1 MFAET
6 CVFDKQS
13 KEPIYC
19 GPQQREPSGA
29 PLIANLR
36 GHFAE
41 FLNHRSPERLSLLDP
56 PTCVSFSTVSLLQSL
71 EAFLGDPSNTIPVK
85 PVGRT
90 PCIMST
96 HLHCSNSVNSTDI
109 SNRPRAFWIPSLH
122 RSTNWGRNINLL
134 SIVYAFRPQL
144 RNRLTLG
151 GFTFPRKP

>member
-19 GPQQREPSGA
+19 GPQQREPPGA

-56 PTCVSFSTVSLLQSL
+56 PTCVSFSTVSMIKTRSFSWTTFQRNPGQASW
-71 EAFLGDPSNTIPVK
+71 SNTLNYESILALS
-85 PVGRT
+85 
-90 PCIMST
+90 I
-96 HLHCSNSVNSTDI
+96 SVNSTDI
-109 SNRPRAFWIPSLH
+109 SVRPHALRLPSLH
-122 RSTNWGRNINLL
+122 RSHTGTGI
-134 SIVYAFRPQL
+134 
-144 RNRLTLG
+144 LTCYPSSTPFGLD
-151 GFTFPRKP
+151 

>member
-1 MFAET
+1 MLAET

-56 PTCVSFSTVSLLQSL
+56 PTCVSFSTVNVLQPL
-71 EAFLGDPSNTIPVK
+71 EAFLGRPSNAISLY
-85 PVGRT
+85 GDW
-90 PCIMST
+90 ST
-96 HLHCSNSVNSTDI
+96 ALYYGS
-109 SNRPRAFWIPSLH
+109 AFTS
-122 RSTNWGRNINLL
+122 
-134 SIVYAFRPQL
+134 PQL
-144 RNRLTLG
+144 SCLHGHFLTVRAHSGRRPSIGPHVGAGILTCYPSATPFGLTLG
-151 GFTFPRKP
+151 TA